1 MNIQQAADQFIID
14 KQLSNLSKIT
24 INNYKKV
31 LKEFAS
37 LYGEVELEDY
47 DSSMVREFLV
57 HLRSRENLTDGS
69 TGLSQTSIELYYR
82 VVHNFSKWCVSQEF
96 IATSPTE
103 KVPRPRL
110 DKLLPETISDEKLVA
125 LFQLL
130 ENKTTTRI
138 RLIFEFFLD
147 TGCRVSEVVVLN
159 VDDVHLEDGWAKIHG
174 KGSREAIV
182 PLGRNLTKSLSNYL
196 YNTRPGLVQDENE
209 KAFFLTRFGCR
220 YTKSSLSMLVRRY
233 LNEIGVEGKT
243 GPHKLR
249 HTFATNYLRYGGDVE
264 SLRRIM
270 RHSSIHTTQRYIA
283 LLPEDI
289 INAHQKAS
297 PLDNFRNR

>member
-96 IATSPTE
+96 ITTSPTE

-147 TGCRVSEVVVLN
+147 QV
-159 VDDVHLEDGWAKIHG
+159 A
-174 KGSREAIV
+174 
-182 PLGRNLTKSLSNYL
+182 
-196 YNTRPGLVQDENE
+196 GLVRLPYLMLMMFILKMVGQKSTE
-209 KAFFLTRFGCR
+209 KAAVKQLFPW
-220 YTKSSLSMLVRRY
+220 VV
-233 LNEIGVEGKT
+233 I
-243 GPHKLR
+243 
-249 HTFATNYLRYGGDVE
+249 
-264 SLRRIM
+264 
-270 RHSSIHTTQRYIA
+270 
-283 LLPEDI
+283 
-289 INAHQKAS
+289 
-297 PLDNFRNR
+297 